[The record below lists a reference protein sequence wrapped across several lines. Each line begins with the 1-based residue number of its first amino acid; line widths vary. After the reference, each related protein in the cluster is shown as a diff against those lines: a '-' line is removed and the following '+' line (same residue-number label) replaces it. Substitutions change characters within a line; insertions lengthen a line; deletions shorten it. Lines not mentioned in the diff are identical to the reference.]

1 MKKNPYLSVVIP
13 VYNEEDN
20 LNYLGQRL
28 MKSLDSLAVSYE
40 VIFINDGSHD
50 KSLELLTQLHLEHSG
65 RIRIIDFQGNYGQ
78 HMAIMAGFEH
88 SRGDVIVTLDADLQN
103 PPEEISKLL
112 EKVKEGYDYVGS
124 YRHNRQDSFFRTYV
138 SKLVNWVRGSI
149 TDIYMKDQGCM
160 LRAYGRHIINSIV
173 ASQERS
179 TFIPALAYKFS
190 TNPTEVEVRHE
201 ERAAGVSKY
210 NLYKLVRLNFDLITG
225 FSLFPLQ
232 AFTLIG
238 MVISF
243 LSGIL
248 VVYMVARRLIL
259 GPEVE
264 GVFTLFAIL
273 FFLLSFV
280 IMGIGLVGEYVGRI
294 FQALSNRPRFV
305 IRQVIEK

>member
-1 MKKNPYLSVVIP
+1 
-13 VYNEEDN
+13 
-20 LNYLGQRL
+20 
-28 MKSLDSLAVSYE
+28 
-40 VIFINDGSHD
+40 
-50 KSLELLTQLHLEHSG
+50 
-65 RIRIIDFQGNYGQ
+65 
-78 HMAIMAGFEH
+78 
-88 SRGDVIVTLDADLQN
+88 
-103 PPEEISKLL
+103 
-112 EKVKEGYDYVGS
+112 VGS
-124 YRHNRQDSFFRTYV
+124 YRQNRQDSFFRTYV

-149 TDIYMKDQGCM
+149 TDIHMKDQGCM
-160 LRAYGRHIINSIV
+160 LRAYERPIIESIV

-190 TNPTEVEVRHE
+190 INPAEVEVRHE

-225 FSLFPLQ
+225 FSLVPLQ

-238 MVISF
+238 MIISS
-243 LSGIL
+243 LSGLL
-248 VVYMVARRLIL
+248 VIYMVARRLIL

-273 FFLLSFV
+273 FFLISFV

-305 IRQVIEK
+305 IRKVIEK